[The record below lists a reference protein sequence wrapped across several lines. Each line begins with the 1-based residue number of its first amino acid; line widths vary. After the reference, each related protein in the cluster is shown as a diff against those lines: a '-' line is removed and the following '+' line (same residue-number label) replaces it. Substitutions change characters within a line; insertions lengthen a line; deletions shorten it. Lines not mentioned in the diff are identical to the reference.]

1 VTPEP
6 DFVLQAEALTKS
18 FGVVKALQQ
27 VDLDVRPGSLHAVVG
42 HNGAGKS
49 TLMNLLSGVYPP
61 DSGHIRVSGKP
72 VRFTSPRDAMNRGVS
87 MVHQE
92 LSIIP
97 DLDVAENMFLGREPL
112 RSLGIIRR
120 QELYDSAERLLAE
133 LNLDASAHTRCSTL
147 SVGARQMIEI
157 AQAISRDAKLLI
169 LDEPTS
175 ALSEAEQERLFS
187 FIAQLKARSIGILYI
202 SHKLDEIQTLSD
214 TVTVLRDGKRVTTL
228 PIKELDHARMV
239 ELMVGHAITKGAAP
253 AAPRAEVTFEV
264 SKLTSKAANIDDVSF
279 AARRGEIIGLAGMLG
294 SGRTE
299 LCELLFGIRQFDHG
313 EIRLMNKTVRL
324 RTPLDAM
331 GVGIALVPEDRRNQG
346 IFAGLPIW
354 KNMALASFHDAFRA
368 ALGFVR
374 EKRAKFA
381 ARKEVDRFKI
391 RTPSINQEIQLL
403 SGGNQQKVILAR
415 WLLRHPQI
423 LLLDDPTAGVDV
435 GAKDEIHAFV
445 RQLAA
450 AGLTVIMIS
459 SEFAELLDTCHRILV
474 IRNGRIVGEMDPHT
488 STEAHLVR
496 VASASVVA

>member
-1 VTPEP
+1 MTPEP

-97 DLDVAENMFLGREPL
+97 DLNVAENMFLGREPL

-239 ELMVGHAITKGAAP
+239 ELWSATRLRRAQH
-253 AAPRAEVTFEV
+253 PR
-264 SKLTSKAANIDDVSF
+264 
-279 AARRGEIIGLAGMLG
+279 RRG
-294 SGRTE
+294 
-299 LCELLFGIRQFDHG
+299 
-313 EIRLMNKTVRL
+313 
-324 RTPLDAM
+324 
-331 GVGIALVPEDRRNQG
+331 RR
-346 IFAGLPIW
+346 
-354 KNMALASFHDAFRA
+354 S
-368 ALGFVR
+368 
-374 EKRAKFA
+374 
-381 ARKEVDRFKI
+381 
-391 RTPSINQEIQLL
+391 PSRYP
-403 SGGNQQKVILAR
+403 S
-415 WLLRHPQI
+415 
-423 LLLDDPTAGVDV
+423 
-435 GAKDEIHAFV
+435 
-445 RQLAA
+445 
-450 AGLTVIMIS
+450 
-459 SEFAELLDTCHRILV
+459 
-474 IRNGRIVGEMDPHT
+474 
-488 STEAHLVR
+488 
-496 VASASVVA
+496 